1 VHVEESDGCAV
12 PVNRHV
18 NGSFP
23 ESQNPVP
30 LPVQQATGVPEPV
43 QSTLLQVPVPLPVQ
57 QAIGVPA
64 AVQLELGPGPTKW

>member
-1 VHVEESDGCAV
+1 
-12 PVNRHV
+12 VNRHV

-43 QSTLLQVPVPLPVQ
+43 QLLLVQVPVPLPVQ
-57 QAIGVPA
+57 QENGVPG
-64 AVQLELGPGPTKW
+64 AVQLEVGPGPTKW